1 MTHGDLS
8 GEMLHKSG
16 EMDVFGISNWHGS
29 QHLQFFEV
37 DSNQNIVEIW
47 LAHRSEPNTDLQ
59 CPTRHVMVGSFDPAI
74 GQRLNLEEYV
84 VQDAVTKVVS
94 SAVPR
99 KRVNKPI
106 DSGSRRA
113 VFHHIQQVTASR
125 GTWPLTDVSV
135 DGVQVPCRVWSF
147 AMLTVGFC
155 PPVEEHPFVFIASR
169 FQDVTALQFRQLV
182 STEDYEFDM
191 TAGIRRADIRWW
203 DESPVA
209 ADVDYLNLYHRDPLS
224 G

>member
-1 MTHGDLS
+1 
-8 GEMLHKSG
+8 
-16 EMDVFGISNWHGS
+16 
-29 QHLQFFEV
+29 
-37 DSNQNIVEIW
+37 
-47 LAHRSEPNTDLQ
+47 
-59 CPTRHVMVGSFDPAI
+59 
-74 GQRLNLEEYV
+74 
-84 VQDAVTKVVS
+84 
-94 SAVPR
+94 
-99 KRVNKPI
+99 
-106 DSGSRRA
+106 
-113 VFHHIQQVTASR
+113 
-125 GTWPLTDVSV
+125 
-135 DGVQVPCRVWSF
+135 
-147 AMLTVGFC
+147 MLTVGFC